1 METARWVSFH
11 FGGSLVKME
20 ILTGQSVR
28 RNFDLEF
35 CFLRLALMIFIHLEF
50 CMNLALNSEDTKYSG
65 NSSPIILQ
73 NLVLIK
79 RQVLPYKLEHLC
91 LILLFNI
98 NDLIIFLKNSQN
110 TFIEKLLI
118 GNIINIIQNGKSE
131 NISYYVKE
139 YIMKK
144 ERVRY
149 LAFLETDHKNY
160 EEDDDEGNDE
170 ELFF

>member
-1 METARWVSFH
+1 
-11 FGGSLVKME
+11 
-20 ILTGQSVR
+20 
-28 RNFDLEF
+28 
-35 CFLRLALMIFIHLEF
+35 
-50 CMNLALNSEDTKYSG
+50 MNIA
-65 NSSPIILQ
+65 SSTLLK
-73 NLVLIK
+73 NLG
-79 RQVLPYKLEHLC
+79 QVLPYKLEHLC

-160 EEDDDEGNDE
+160 EEDDDEVQKYDDLGMTAYN
-170 ELFF
+170 FVK

>member
-1 METARWVSFH
+1 ST
-11 FGGSLVKME
+11 LLK
-20 ILTGQSVR
+20 
-28 RNFDLEF
+28 
-35 CFLRLALMIFIHLEF
+35 
-50 CMNLALNSEDTKYSG
+50 NLG
-65 NSSPIILQ
+65 
-73 NLVLIK
+73 
-79 RQVLPYKLEHLC
+79 QVLPYKLEHLC

-118 GNIINIIQNGKSE
+118 GNIINIIQN
-131 NISYYVKE
+131 
-139 YIMKK
+139 